1 MCLIVQKRPSIIF
14 PNFSNCCWY
23 CKRKYINILLV
34 QLKVLTKGNCLDFDG
49 ANKSLNCQIYLL
61 FSFFIVVSLEKYI
74 NSNPW
79 RSFFSVYLSNRLSV
93 VPSIFMC
100 NILWLL
106 FAAVWWFLRNFSVLC
121 TFFVREV
128 ANDDRI
134 VVFIFYKIYWLSFFI
149 FFCSI
154 LKKRSPQNR
163 YLKECVLLKYYR
175 KFEVNFL

>member
-34 QLKVLTKGNCLDFDG
+34 KLKVLTKGNCLDFDG

-79 RSFFSVYLSNRLSV
+79 RSFFCLSVQPFVSRSVYFYVQHIVATVCCCMMIFTQFFSFVYFFFLSEKLLMMIVLLYSFSIKFIDSVFYILLQYPKKTLSTV
-93 VPSIFMC
+93 E
-100 NILWLL
+100 L
-106 FAAVWWFLRNFSVLC
+106 FLR
-121 TFFVREV
+121 T
-128 ANDDRI
+128 DI
-134 VVFIFYKIYWLSFFI
+134 
-149 FFCSI
+149 
-154 LKKRSPQNR
+154 
-163 YLKECVLLKYYR
+163 
-175 KFEVNFL
+175 